1 MVVFLHW
8 LLGNSAQ
15 FALVNSDFT
24 KLLRFSY
31 LALVLLSLMFF
42 SKCLK
47 TLTLKHLKLLMK
59 AGVDFR

>member
-1 MVVFLHW
+1 MVLFLHW

-42 SKCLK
+42 SKCLMN
-47 TLTLKHLKLLMK
+47 HLKLLMK
-59 AGVDFR
+59 AGLDFR